1 MILGTFALASDTN
14 RAKSAAVWTAALVL
28 CAVLGAALGTKLWAI
43 AFVAPFA
50 AAAAYV
56 VDRRRRLAAVPTGV
70 ITLEDGV
77 LAFLRGD
84 RTIHRLK
91 LDEARVS
98 GRALKVG
105 NERARIQVV
114 IEFEDRAI
122 VGKLSVPY
130 KAADADE
137 EGALPTTIELDRQ
150 GSRAFDALS
159 YGKLR

>member
-1 MILGTFALASDTN
+1 MILGTFALASDTK
-14 RAKSAAVWTAALVL
+14 RARSAAAWTAALVL
-28 CAVLGAALGTKLWAI
+28 CAALGAALGTKLWAI

-50 AAAAYV
+50 AIAAWF
-56 VDRRRRLAAVPTGV
+56 VDSRRRLNAVPTGV
-70 ITLEDGV
+70 ITLEDGW

-91 LDEARVS
+91 VDSARVS

-105 NERARIQVV
+105 NQRARIQVV

-130 KAADADE
+130 KAADSDE
-137 EGALPTTIELDRQ
+137 EGTLPTTIELDQQ